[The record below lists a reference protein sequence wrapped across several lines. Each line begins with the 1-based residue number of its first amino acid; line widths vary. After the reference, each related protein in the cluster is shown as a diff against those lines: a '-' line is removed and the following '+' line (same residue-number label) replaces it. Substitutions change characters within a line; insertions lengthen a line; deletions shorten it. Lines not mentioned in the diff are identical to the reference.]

1 MNQEKLGSGAASCAS
16 HPVGKAESIQARP
29 FEELFLIQG

>member
-1 MNQEKLGSGAASCAS
+1 MNHENWFRRGEPRLTSG
-16 HPVGKAESIQARP
+16 GKAESIQARP